1 MLDAQAEVGSQ
12 MTPLLEQAVLG
23 IYRIHQEHA
32 WTRSSVE
39 DIETTLEKAGLHSR
53 LHRPPAMAFFDISG
67 YTRLTEERGDRAA
80 ADVAAAVAGL
90 VRRSSQE
97 HGGQPVKWLGDGVM
111 FYFPDPARSVV
122 AALSMVEGV
131 AAHGLPPAHVGIHAG
146 PVIFQEGDYY
156 GRTVNIAARI
166 ADYARP
172 GEVLVTQEVVDLAG
186 DAPVTFTDVGPVDLK
201 GVSDSPHLQSAH
213 RA

>member
-1 MLDAQAEVGSQ
+1 M
-12 MTPLLEQAVLG
+12 
-23 IYRIHQEHA
+23 EH
-32 WTRSSVE
+32 VE
-39 DIETTLEKAGLHSR
+39 DVLEAAGLHHR
-53 LHRPPAMAFFDISG
+53 LHRPPALCFLDITG
-67 YTRLTEERGDRAA
+67 YTKLTEERGDEAA
-80 ADVAAAVAGL
+80 ADLADRLSTL
-90 VRRSSQE
+90 VRRTSQD